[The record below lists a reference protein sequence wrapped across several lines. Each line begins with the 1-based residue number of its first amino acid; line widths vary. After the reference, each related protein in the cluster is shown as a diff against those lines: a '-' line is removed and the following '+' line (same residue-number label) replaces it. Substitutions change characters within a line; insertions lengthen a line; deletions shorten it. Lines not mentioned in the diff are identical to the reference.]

1 VTGLILLVEADAG
14 LGAVLSEVLRHNGY
28 EVILVRTLMNVDVE
42 RIDSVNAVILDIDTT
57 SAEKELA
64 WLDALHPYD
73 ESLPIVLMG
82 LQDPQELRHRLGD
95 HLGLQLPNALTVV
108 QKPFRNQELL
118 AAVRMAKGST
128 SPGRANGT

>member
-1 VTGLILLVEADAG
+1 MTGLILLVEADAG
-14 LGAVLSEVLRHNGY
+14 LGAVVTEVLRHNGY

-42 RIDSVNAVILDIDTT
+42 RIDSVNAVILDVDTT

-108 QKPFRNQELL
+108 QKPFRNQDLL
-118 AAVRMAKGST
+118 AAVRVAKGSIA
-128 SPGRANGT
+128 PGQANGT